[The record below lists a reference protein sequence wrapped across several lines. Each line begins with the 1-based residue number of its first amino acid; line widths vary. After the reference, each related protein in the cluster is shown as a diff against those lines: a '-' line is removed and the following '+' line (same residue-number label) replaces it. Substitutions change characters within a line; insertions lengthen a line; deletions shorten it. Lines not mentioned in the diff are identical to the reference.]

1 MLGSRY
7 SRILGRPRLALLY
20 PKNPNFQEKLMQFRY
35 GEDMYLDVIPFDF
48 SNKNPANEIKSIVNE
63 FFKPKPYLERDDELM
78 GFAAEPI

>member
-1 MLGSRY
+1 
-7 SRILGRPRLALLY
+7 
-20 PKNPNFQEKLMQFRY
+20 MQFRY